1 MVTMYRGNG
10 LIVEVDGN
18 DILVRN
24 AADTACASLA
34 AIQMGGGA
42 LARYDDHG
50 GDIQLTER
58 QMAWLESLS
67 F

>member
-1 MVTMYRGNG
+1 METTYRGNG
-10 LIVEVDGN
+10 LIVEVDGD

-42 LARYDDHG
+42 LARHDDK
-50 GDIQLTER
+50 GDIPLTDR
-58 QMAWLESLS
+58 QVAWLESLS